1 MSISPCMHS
10 RRRHRGGRTLERRMG
25 QCKHSNLSIS
35 DILTNICSFFF
46 ASRLLKGNWSSKR
59 EKQHSNQCPQQS
71 KPPPSEFKLDCDK

>member
-10 RRRHRGGRTLERRMG
+10 RRRHRGGRTRERRMG

-35 DILTNICSFFF
+35 DILTNICFFFF

-59 EKQHSNQCPQQS
+59 EKQHTSQNHLPVNSN
-71 KPPPSEFKLDCDK
+71 